1 MPMNYSNN
9 KLDRTKK
16 WIKLVDFLLVGFSFF
31 MANYIKRG
39 TFVLSNTYWNLLI
52 AFYCFWIIVNYIEK
66 KYQRLERVN
75 FLGAIALSARTNL
88 YILFLISF
96 VTILMRLPGFSRMHV
111 LSCCAILFVTESTL
125 FGINNHKLRSQS
137 SILITGGYRP
147 ALFKISWVRFFLD
160 LFLLLLSFT
169 IVNEIRRSSFHF
181 SDDYLLIAYII
192 TGLWFITSIFTQKFQ
207 KNGYQKNIWYYISP
221 FIKSLILII
230 FGLSISLFLLKYYH
244 LSRFELFSTLLIF
257 GLLELTIFSTYYLIG
272 KSESRNGDIES
283 IEEIQKIT
291 KQKLLNID
299 ENDQLDEYCVSP
311 SLEYLLESDKR
322 ELYEFIN
329 SNIDV
334 VNIPNNSLT
343 VLDTRTDINIVN
355 LKSESISLLINLH
368 KLNDIRWI
376 NRYLLTLYEKVS
388 IGGYIVGNLQT
399 NEQYKEQFFC
409 KMPSYL
415 ARVLFIPN
423 FIFRRAIPK
432 LPFFK
437 QIYFSLTDGK
447 NRALSKAEVFGRL
460 HFCGYSVI
468 AEKEINKHLWF
479 ISRKVKTISAD
490 QNPSYSPLIKLPRVG
505 LNGNTIYLYKI
516 RTMHPY
522 SEYLQEYIYKNNL
535 LDEKGKIKNDF
546 RVTGWGKLL
555 RKLWIDELPQI
566 INWWRGDVSLVGVR
580 ALSHHFFDLYPED
593 MQKLRVQFKPGLV
606 PPYYADMPRTFDEIV
621 ESERNY
627 LLRKKEKPFTT
638 DVIYF
643 FKAFYNILFKHAR
656 SR

>member
-1 MPMNYSNN
+1 MNYSNN

-169 IVNEIRRSSFHF
+169 IVNEIRCSSFHF

-244 LSRFELFSTLLIF
+244 LSRFELFGTLLIF

>member
-1 MPMNYSNN
+1 
-9 KLDRTKK
+9 
-16 WIKLVDFLLVGFSFF
+16 
-31 MANYIKRG
+31 
-39 TFVLSNTYWNLLI
+39 
-52 AFYCFWIIVNYIEK
+52 
-66 KYQRLERVN
+66 
-75 FLGAIALSARTNL
+75 
-88 YILFLISF
+88 
-96 VTILMRLPGFSRMHV
+96 
-111 LSCCAILFVTESTL
+111 
-125 FGINNHKLRSQS
+125 
-137 SILITGGYRP
+137 
-147 ALFKISWVRFFLD
+147 
-160 LFLLLLSFT
+160 
-169 IVNEIRRSSFHF
+169 
-181 SDDYLLIAYII
+181 
-192 TGLWFITSIFTQKFQ
+192 
-207 KNGYQKNIWYYISP
+207 
-221 FIKSLILII
+221 
-230 FGLSISLFLLKYYH
+230 
-244 LSRFELFSTLLIF
+244 
-257 GLLELTIFSTYYLIG
+257 
-272 KSESRNGDIES
+272 
-283 IEEIQKIT
+283 
-291 KQKLLNID
+291 
-299 ENDQLDEYCVSP
+299 
-311 SLEYLLESDKR
+311 
-322 ELYEFIN
+322 
-329 SNIDV
+329 
-334 VNIPNNSLT
+334 
-343 VLDTRTDINIVN
+343 

>member
-1 MPMNYSNN
+1 
-9 KLDRTKK
+9 
-16 WIKLVDFLLVGFSFF
+16 
-31 MANYIKRG
+31 
-39 TFVLSNTYWNLLI
+39 
-52 AFYCFWIIVNYIEK
+52 
-66 KYQRLERVN
+66 
-75 FLGAIALSARTNL
+75 
-88 YILFLISF
+88 
-96 VTILMRLPGFSRMHV
+96 
-111 LSCCAILFVTESTL
+111 
-125 FGINNHKLRSQS
+125 
-137 SILITGGYRP
+137 
-147 ALFKISWVRFFLD
+147 
-160 LFLLLLSFT
+160 
-169 IVNEIRRSSFHF
+169 
-181 SDDYLLIAYII
+181 LLIAYII

-244 LSRFELFSTLLIF
+244 LSRFELFGTLLIF